1 MASAE
6 IVRLEPTPPPPIKI
20 VLTLSV
26 PEARFLAALLGAI
39 HNDERVTI
47 CKRSMRR
54 GGVASLPRCGDE
66 NIYRTL
72 NDILSKE
79 GL

>member
-26 PEARFLAALLGAI
+26 PEARFLAALL
-39 HNDERVTI
+39 
-47 CKRSMRR
+47 R
-54 GGVASLPRCGDE
+54 GDVASLPRCGDE